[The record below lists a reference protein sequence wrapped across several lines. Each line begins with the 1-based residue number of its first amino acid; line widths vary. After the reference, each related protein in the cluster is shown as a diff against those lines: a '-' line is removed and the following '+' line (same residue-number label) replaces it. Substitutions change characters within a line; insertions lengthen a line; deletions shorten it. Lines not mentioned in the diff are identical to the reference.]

1 MLSKLAGVKL
11 VGSKSLRSLYG
22 LFYHMNCINIS
33 VKSCITRR
41 NFKVFRMPF
50 LSTQKFMQNFM
61 IHVMTPGLQ
70 RISFAQKI
78 GGYSSTLVTQ
88 KLCICGRN
96 CEIKYVHVFFPE
108 HFKLLHKWF

>member
-11 VGSKSLRSLYG
+11 AGSKSLRSLYS

-50 LSTQKFMQNFM
+50 LRTQKFMQNFM
-61 IHVMTPGLQ
+61 IHVMTPGL
-70 RISFAQKI
+70 AT
-78 GGYSSTLVTQ
+78 Y
-88 KLCICGRN
+88 
-96 CEIKYVHVFFPE
+96 FFCA
-108 HFKLLHKWF
+108 KD